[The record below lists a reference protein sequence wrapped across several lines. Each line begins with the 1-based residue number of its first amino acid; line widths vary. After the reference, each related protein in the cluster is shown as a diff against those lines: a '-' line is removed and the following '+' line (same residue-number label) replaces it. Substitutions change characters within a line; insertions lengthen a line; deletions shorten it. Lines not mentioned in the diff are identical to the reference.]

1 MTSSCHLPSVLP
13 QLPQFQ
19 LPSLA
24 HVTFPFFYLVPDKLP
39 YCLLKP
45 ALRDWVDVY
54 SGALLALS
62 HRPESDLGV
71 SPTLGG
77 KRGEK

>member
-45 ALRDWVDVY
+45 ALRDWVDVD
-54 SGALLALS
+54 SGKQASLFVRTIGLF
-62 HRPESDLGV
+62 
-71 SPTLGG
+71 
-77 KRGEK
+77 

>member
-54 SGALLALS
+54 SGQKGEVRNAS
-62 HRPESDLGV
+62 QKSVSIPRLG
-71 SPTLGG
+71 
-77 KRGEK
+77 

>member
-1 MTSSCHLPSVLP
+1 MEEEL
-13 QLPQFQ
+13 FQ
-19 LPSLA
+19 S
-24 HVTFPFFYLVPDKLP
+24 
-39 YCLLKP
+39 
-45 ALRDWVDVY
+45 RDWVDVY

>member
-54 SGALLALS
+54 SGVYALFS
-62 HRPESDLGV
+62 GFVVESVSIPRLG
-71 SPTLGG
+71 
-77 KRGEK
+77 

>member
-1 MTSSCHLPSVLP
+1 M
-13 QLPQFQ
+13 FI
-19 LPSLA
+19 
-24 HVTFPFFYLVPDKLP
+24 
-39 YCLLKP
+39 P
-45 ALRDWVDVY
+45 ALYQPPPVKPTFLFQSRDWVDVY

>member
-1 MTSSCHLPSVLP
+1 
-13 QLPQFQ
+13 
-19 LPSLA
+19 
-24 HVTFPFFYLVPDKLP
+24 
-39 YCLLKP
+39 
-45 ALRDWVDVY
+45 
-54 SGALLALS
+54 LLALS